1 MESRKMVL
9 INLFAGQQWRHT
21 ENRHTDKGQGE
32 EGEGE
37 INGENSMEAYKLP
50 YVK

>member
-1 MESRKMVL
+1 MET
-9 INLFAGQQWRHT
+9 HT
-21 ENRHTDKGQGE
+21 ENRHMDKGQGE